1 MTWARQLAAGPT
13 TVLKGVKQLANLAA
27 RGGVEAAD
35 RRQVEINNAIWNTA
49 DRERGIAAFYATGP
63 ASAVFKGD

>member
-1 MTWARQLAAGPT
+1 MTWARQLAAGPAA
-13 TVLKGVKQLANLAA
+13 VLKGVKLLANLAA
-27 RGGVEAAD
+27 RGGVQAAD
-35 RRQVEINNAIWNTA
+35 ARQVEINNTTWNTA